1 MTMTERPYMPVD
13 LAMRNDPK
21 IVALESENP
30 AFVTIWTYLLTMI
43 YEQGGYLPTNYK
55 LLAYTLRFPTP
66 EEVRHVVEDFD
77 LFIVEDGQFYNRSAL
92 ERIGLKEA
100 ATQQKREA
108 GRMGGRPRKQTES
121 TPESG
126 GLSGAFGGQKAEV
139 FPNQINKEIKENQS
153 SAGAGAPTREEDD
166 FLIQHF
172 FFKNFKNPGREAGR
186 CLENYKDQEVRNWG
200 KVAEAWE
207 PEDKTPRFNDPRCL
221 QWAMKLFKIVLEFN
235 GRETACELLRHIDD
249 ITIDKGRN
257 ELTCRLRGAGWK
269 DAVKGVLAGHQE
281 LFEGFDAINVSKCP
295 NT

>member
-1 MTMTERPYMPVD
+1 MTERPYMPVD

-30 AFVTIWTYLLTMI
+30 AFVTVWTYLLTMI

-166 FLIQHF
+166 FLIYEF
-172 FFKNFKNPGREAGR
+172 FFRNFCRPGQEVAR
-186 CLENYKDQEVRNWG
+186 CLENYKGQEVKDWA
-200 KVAEAWE
+200 KVAAAWQ
-207 PEDKTPRFNDPRCL
+207 PANTAPRFDDPRAL
-221 QWAMKLFKIVLEFN
+221 QWARELFGIILQGN
-235 GRETACELLRHIDD
+235 DRQTACECLRHIDD
-249 ITIDKGRN
+249 IAIDKNRN
-257 ELTCRLRGAGWK
+257 ELKVRMRGDAWLQ
-269 DAVKGVLAGHQE
+269 AVKGLLTAHPE
-281 LFEGFDAINVSKCP
+281 LLEGYEAVNTCKCVGA
-295 NT
+295 